1 MIELCHF
8 RFFWCFFFL
17 WALKVLEVII
27 QNHRIIYF
35 SFTFSWMTMTFDAI
49 LEDIF
54 CRKLVYCQQ
63 EIWYNT
69 GCYPSTPFSELAH
82 NINHM
87 TSFFCVKQQL
97 SSFFS
102 CRLPSSSSLFF
113 SQLFPFISAL
123 FFQIEISF
131 IVFDPHSALAPLLF
145 AHFLC
150 FCFTLYL
157 FTFKSSLLILFSI
170 NLL

>member
-82 NINHM
+82 NSNHM

-113 SQLFPFISAL
+113 LSSFHSYLL
-123 FFQIEISF
+123 FFFRSKSLSLYSTPTQLQLLYFLPIFSAS
-131 IVFDPHSALAPLLF
+131 VSHST
-145 AHFLC
+145 C
-150 FCFTLYL
+150 
-157 FTFKSSLLILFSI
+157 SLLNHPSLSSFQ
-170 NLL
+170 